1 MANGSSRHWITRF
14 IGLCLLLILLCLLGH
29 LIADATGVSLDAFVT
44 LDLHGNFVQ
53 DRPLE
58 LSIVFATTAIFL
70 VIHLWSIHWSQPPTT
85 PPPIFSF

>member
-1 MANGSSRHWITRF
+1 MDNGSAHRWLTRF

-29 LIADATGVSLDAFVT
+29 LIADATGVSLDTFVT

-58 LSIVFATTAIFL
+58 LHIVLATTAIFL
-70 VIHLWSIHWSQPPTT
+70 LIHSWSIHWSKPPIP